1 MAENLLKIF
10 EEEKSNNRLLSKL
23 VIELK
28 EESQP
33 TRNKNTSLKQNI
45 YLNNQNNIN
54 DIGNTQTN
62 LTAVN
67 NNPNIKAN
75 NNNPNVT
82 STSTEK
88 KLLKKQKSHL
98 TLLIV
103 SFFPFYE

>member
-28 EESQP
+28 EEIQP
-33 TRNKNTSLKQNI
+33 TRNKNTSFKQNI
-45 YLNNQNNIN
+45 YQNNPNNIN
-54 DIGNTQTN
+54 DISNIQTN

-67 NNPNIKAN
+67 NNPNITAN

-88 KLLKKQKSHL
+88 NLLKKQKSHL